1 MNDLLKFKGKVMG
14 KNAIIRMP
22 ADMKLHEQL
31 CQQGGLHDANQQ
43 FCFRCPMTNGEKK
56 IIFEVVIIEADE
68 TLAEIAK
75 RHFLFVE
82 DLMFINNNTVS
93 ISDSIFVENKNKN
106 NESSKVK
113 NLKIY
118 TVAQQNPTF
127 NSNEHE
133 VSFDG

>member
-1 MNDLLKFKGKVMG
+1 
-14 KNAIIRMP
+14 
-22 ADMKLHEQL
+22 
-31 CQQGGLHDANQQ
+31 
-43 FCFRCPMTNGEKK
+43 
-56 IIFEVVIIEADE
+56 VVIIEADE

-106 NESSKVK
+106 KNNESSKVK